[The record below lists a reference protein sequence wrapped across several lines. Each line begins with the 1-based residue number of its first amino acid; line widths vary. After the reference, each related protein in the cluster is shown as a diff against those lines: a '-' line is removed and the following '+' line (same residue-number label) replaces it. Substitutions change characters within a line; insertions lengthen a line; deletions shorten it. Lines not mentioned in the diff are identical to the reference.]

1 MQNRE
6 LFWLLRRED
15 GGTIDDIKTT
25 PSAGQLKSMGIVA
38 SLDKELFTLLQDEQA
53 RNQLRGLLVDTY
65 LSTPKLHIP
74 KVLPLFIGMVAPTI
88 PQL

>member
-1 MQNRE
+1 MLGIAFCSLNFGQ
-6 LFWLLRRED
+6 
-15 GGTIDDIKTT
+15 GIIHT
-25 PSAGQLKSMGIVA
+25 P
-38 SLDKELFTLLQDEQA
+38 EDEQA

-74 KVLPLFIGMVAPTI
+74 KVLPLFIGMVAPTM